1 MATNMNSDPS
11 IALDHT
17 TSHEFDLNKPSKGD
31 EATTLTFEHPRP
43 EARKSMWGVM
53 IPTCSGI
60 QAHNTPVPFTTHTIQ
75 SLFMTQEF
83 FTQFTAAA
91 RYIWG
96 GFMIHNIQYEVSE
109 NTSDVVYKII
119 TLSVLGIQT
128 LESIKRLQE
137 KYMAKS

>member
-1 MATNMNSDPS
+1 
-11 IALDHT
+11 
-17 TSHEFDLNKPSKGD
+17 
-31 EATTLTFEHPRP
+31 
-43 EARKSMWGVM
+43 
-53 IPTCSGI
+53 
-60 QAHNTPVPFTTHTIQ
+60 
-75 SLFMTQEF
+75 MTQEL

-96 GFMIHNIQYEVSE
+96 GSRIHNIHYEVSE

-119 TLSVLGIQT
+119 TLSVVGIQT

>member
-1 MATNMNSDPS
+1 
-11 IALDHT
+11 
-17 TSHEFDLNKPSKGD
+17 
-31 EATTLTFEHPRP
+31 
-43 EARKSMWGVM
+43 
-53 IPTCSGI
+53 
-60 QAHNTPVPFTTHTIQ
+60 
-75 SLFMTQEF
+75 MTQEL

-96 GFMIHNIQYEVSE
+96 GSMIHNIHDEVSE

-119 TLSVLGIQT
+119 TLSVVGIQT

>member
-1 MATNMNSDPS
+1 
-11 IALDHT
+11 
-17 TSHEFDLNKPSKGD
+17 
-31 EATTLTFEHPRP
+31 
-43 EARKSMWGVM
+43 
-53 IPTCSGI
+53 
-60 QAHNTPVPFTTHTIQ
+60 
-75 SLFMTQEF
+75 MTQEL

-96 GFMIHNIQYEVSE
+96 GSRIHNIHYEVSE

-128 LESIKRLQE
+128 LESIKRIQE

>member
-1 MATNMNSDPS
+1 MANPIT
-11 IALDHT
+11 
-17 TSHEFDLNKPSKGD
+17 LNLL
-31 EATTLTFEHPRP
+31 EVA
-43 EARKSMWGVM
+43 VM
-53 IPTCSGI
+53 VPICCEI
-60 QAHNTPVPFTTHTIQ
+60 QAHNTHVFFTTHMIQ

-96 GFMIHNIQYEVSE
+96 GSMIHNIHYEVSE

>member
-1 MATNMNSDPS
+1 
-11 IALDHT
+11 
-17 TSHEFDLNKPSKGD
+17 
-31 EATTLTFEHPRP
+31 
-43 EARKSMWGVM
+43 
-53 IPTCSGI
+53 
-60 QAHNTPVPFTTHTIQ
+60 
-75 SLFMTQEF
+75 MTQEL

-96 GFMIHNIQYEVSE
+96 GFRIHNIHYEVPE

>member
-1 MATNMNSDPS
+1 
-11 IALDHT
+11 
-17 TSHEFDLNKPSKGD
+17 
-31 EATTLTFEHPRP
+31 
-43 EARKSMWGVM
+43 
-53 IPTCSGI
+53 
-60 QAHNTPVPFTTHTIQ
+60 
-75 SLFMTQEF
+75 MTQEL

-96 GFMIHNIQYEVSE
+96 GSRIHNIHYEVSE

>member
-1 MATNMNSDPS
+1 
-11 IALDHT
+11 
-17 TSHEFDLNKPSKGD
+17 
-31 EATTLTFEHPRP
+31 
-43 EARKSMWGVM
+43 
-53 IPTCSGI
+53 
-60 QAHNTPVPFTTHTIQ
+60 
-75 SLFMTQEF
+75 MTKEL

-96 GFMIHNIQYEVSE
+96 GSRIHNIHYEVSE

-137 KYMAKS
+137 KYMANS